1 MYHALGTPLV
11 HDFKTII
18 QMNASTNNP
27 LTTQE
32 VEMAEKIFGP
42 DINSWKE
49 KTIRKKPIPVV
60 DDVIDIPK
68 ELIASQYAISS
79 CLDSINVSGLD
90 FITTISKHQHNRTAQ
105 YIMNESLKEYAN
117 VLNKILLLYR
127 KAGFLITHI

>member
-42 DINSWKE
+42 DINS
-49 KTIRKKPIPVV
+49 
-60 DDVIDIPK
+60 
-68 ELIASQYAISS
+68 
-79 CLDSINVSGLD
+79 
-90 FITTISKHQHNRTAQ
+90 
-105 YIMNESLKEYAN
+105 
-117 VLNKILLLYR
+117 
-127 KAGFLITHI
+127 